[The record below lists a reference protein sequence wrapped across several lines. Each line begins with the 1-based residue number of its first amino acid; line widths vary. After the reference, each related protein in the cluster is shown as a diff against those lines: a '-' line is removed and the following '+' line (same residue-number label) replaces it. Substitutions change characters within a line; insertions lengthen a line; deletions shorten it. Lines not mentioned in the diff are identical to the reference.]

1 MYKIFNFLASQEKLR
16 EMDSKDIGLMLHHV
30 KAGPDVK
37 KAAYEIPL
45 IEIEASIQP
54 ITRTVLR
61 VKLNVK
67 PDFRYNFDSNQSVGF
82 LQSSEFCD
90 HPLLLY
96 PFWHGFKSNVDFLL
110 LSHILEVVMYVS

>member
-1 MYKIFNFLASQEKLR
+1 MYKIFNFLALQEKLR

-45 IEIEASIQP
+45 IEIDASIQP

-67 PDFRYNFDSNQSVGF
+67 PDFRYNFYSNQSVGF
-82 LQSSEFCD
+82 LQSSSFVTTLHFSSLFDTVLRATWIFNFC
-90 HPLLLY
+90 HT
-96 PFWHGFKSNVDFLL
+96 S
-110 LSHILEVVMYVS
+110 